1 MPGDYNLSI
10 RVDSALK
17 VQAEEVLSQFGMTM
31 TGAFTMFLKQIVREQ
46 SVPLTLSLHS
56 SNAIYAELLAAQTD
70 RANGYQGRNA
80 RDVLA
85 DMEKA
90 VAEVEAGA

>member
-17 VQAEEVLSQFGMTM
+17 AQAEEVLSQFGMTM

-56 SNAIYAELLAAQTD
+56 SNAVYAELLAAQTD

-85 DMEKA
+85 DMEEA

>member
-1 MPGDYNLSI
+1 MPGDYNLSM

-17 VQAEEVLSQFGMTM
+17 TQAEEVLSQFGMTM

-56 SNAIYAELLAAQTD
+56 SNAAYADLLAAQTD
-70 RANGYQGRNA
+70 RLQGYQGRNA
-80 RDVLA
+80 RLVLA

-90 VAEVEAGA
+90 IAEVEAGE

>member
-56 SNAIYAELLAAQTD
+56 SNAVYAELLAAQTD

>member
-1 MPGDYNLSI
+1 MAGDYNLSI

-56 SNAIYAELLAAQTD
+56 SNAVYAELLAAQTD

>member
-17 VQAEEVLSQFGMTM
+17 TQAEEILSQFGMTM

-46 SVPLTLSLHS
+46 SVPLALSLHS
-56 SNAIYAELLAAQTD
+56 SNAAYADLLAAQTE
-70 RANGYQGRNA
+70 RAHGYQGRNA
-80 RDVLA
+80 REVLA
-85 DMEKA
+85 DMERA
-90 VAEVEAGA
+90 IAEVEAGE